1 MAEGWKFKTRRPNPD
16 GGADLLGLVVV
27 RVADQHGAIAV
38 AASKMPDAIIEID
51 SEASPELLEEYD
63 MKPGQMLIL
72 MEGQ

>member
-1 MAEGWKFKTRRPNPD
+1 MAEGWKFRTRRPNPD

-27 RVADQHGAIAV
+27 RVADQHGAILV
-38 AASKMPDAIIEID
+38 ASSKMPDAVLEVD